1 MVQERGEE
9 KSKEKKV
16 DQPGGLPLW
25 TPSEHPLLTLCVC
38 VAPSCL
44 RSCLP
49 RGAAELLSC
58 SPYSSLSGK
67 KRITHLHHP
76 PWLLLFPVLIT
87 REHDCGIRHHP
98 MPWTSK
104 PHVEGSSFSDH
115 TRGRIHSILNPGSL
129 CLWLRLLA
137 LCKFLMK
144 AKDYSK

>member
-25 TPSEHPLLTLCVC
+25 TLSEHSLLTLCVC

-49 RGAAELLSC
+49 AGAAELLSC
-58 SPYSSLSGK
+58 SLYSSLSGK

-76 PWLLLFPVLIT
+76 PWLLLFPVVIT
-87 REHDCGIRHHP
+87 RERDCGIRRHP
-98 MPWTSK
+98 MSRTSK
-104 PHVEGSSFSDH
+104 PHVEASFSGH
-115 TRGRIHSILNPGSL
+115 SRGRIRGILNAGPL
-129 CLWLRLLA
+129 CLWLRLLV